1 MKKYLIILIFLCI
14 GCSSKNILSCTYVDQ
29 TSIYGTKIITDNLT
43 FKNEKLISYQRKI
56 DFNIEDNFIKYK
68 NNIYK
73 YMKQEAKTFKQYIGG
88 KDKINKKN
96 NQINLMINIKKIR
109 NNDFSY
115 IKINIDDY
123 ASSKNSYQSINF
135 TCE

>member
-1 MKKYLIILIFLCI
+1 MRKYLIILIFICI
-14 GCSSKNILSCTYVDQ
+14 GCSSKTILSCTYIDQ

-43 FKNEKLISYQRKI
+43 FKNDKLISYQRNI
-56 DFNIEDNFIKYK
+56 EFNIEDYFTKYK

-73 YMKQEAKTFKQYIGG
+73 SMKQEAKIFKQYIGG
-88 KDKINKKN
+88 KYKINKKN

-123 ASSKNSYQSINF
+123 TSAEHSYQSIKF
-135 TCE
+135 ICE